1 MTPFQ
6 ATARAIFL
14 DLRRYYTIETA
25 AWRSDAA
32 AQPQVRVPSASMEVS
47 RLIPANVT
55 AKGRPFRGPHTLL
68 ASLAVAVSLLLGGP
82 VHTVQAQTIN
92 GTLMEVDSDQ
102 PISLG
107 LVLMLSES
115 GDSITSTVTD
125 SRGRFSVSADEPGS
139 FLLIASAFGFKETA
153 AGVFELG
160 ENGAMDIEFRIAA
173 APMPI
178 DGLLVSLQ
186 RPVLEHNLV
195 RNGFV
200 RRITRGRGRFITPA
214 DIEKSSATN
223 TADLFRGIPGVHLTN
238 PPGGMIGARNVVR
251 MVSQNDYCAP
261 TIYLDGAR
269 ISSGM
274 AADMAI
280 DDLAPL
286 QTLDAVEVYRR
297 PSEIPIEYG
306 MTGSGGG
313 RGPCGVLVL
322 WTKTR

>member
-6 ATARAIFL
+6 ATTRAIFL
-14 DLRRYYTIETA
+14 DPRRYYTIETA
-25 AWRSDAA
+25 AWRTDARRPTA
-32 AQPQVRVPSASMEVS
+32 GSSPPSSMEVS
-47 RLIPANVT
+47 RLIPANVA
-55 AKGRPFRGPHTLL
+55 AKGRAFRGPHTLL

-82 VHTVQAQTIN
+82 VQPVQAQTIN

-125 SRGRFSVSADEPGS
+125 GRGRFSVSADEAGS

-160 ENGAMDIEFRIAA
+160 DNGVMDIEFRIAA

-214 DIEKSSATN
+214 EIEKSSARN

-306 MTGSGGG
+306 MTGTGGG

>member
-6 ATARAIFL
+6 ATTRAIFL
-14 DLRRYYTIETA
+14 ASRRYYPVETA
-25 AWRSDAA
+25 AWRVDA
-32 AQPQVRVPSASMEVS
+32 RHPSARTSPPTSMEVS
-47 RLIPANVT
+47 RLIPASV
-55 AKGRPFRGPHTLL
+55 AAMSRASSGPRTLL
-68 ASLAVAVSLLLGGP
+68 ATLVVALALLSSGMLQ
-82 VHTVQAQTIN
+82 TAQAQTIN
-92 GTLMEVDSDQ
+92 GTLMEVDSEQ

-107 LVLMLSES
+107 LVLMMTES

-125 SRGRFSVSADEPGS
+125 GRGRFSISADEPGS
-139 FLLIASAFGFKETA
+139 FVLIASAFGFKETA

-160 ENGAMDIEFRIAA
+160 ENGVMDIEFRIAA

-178 DGLLVSLQ
+178 DGLIVSLQ

-200 RRITRGRGRFITPA
+200 RRITRGQGRFITPA
-214 DIEKSSATN
+214 DIEKSSVNT

-238 PPGGMIGARNVVR
+238 PPGGIIGPRTVVR
-251 MVSQNDYCAP
+251 LVSQNDYCAP

-274 AADMAI
+274 AADMSI

-286 QTLDAVEVYRR
+286 QMVDAIEIYRR
-297 PSEIPIEYG
+297 PSEVPIEYG
-306 MTGSGGG
+306 MTGTGGG
-313 RGPCGVLVL
+313 RGPCGVVVL

>member
-1 MTPFQ
+1 
-6 ATARAIFL
+6 
-14 DLRRYYTIETA
+14 
-25 AWRSDAA
+25 
-32 AQPQVRVPSASMEVS
+32 MEVS
-47 RLIPANVT
+47 RLIPANVA
-55 AKGRPFRGPHTLL
+55 AKGRASRGPHTLL

-82 VHTVQAQTIN
+82 VQPVQGQTIN

-160 ENGAMDIEFRIAA
+160 ESGVMDIEFRIAA

-214 DIEKSSATN
+214 EIEKSSARN